1 VSANSGETKARVDY
15 DLAVIGSGPA
25 GIQAAIQAA
34 KLGKRVVIIEKSPN
48 RLGGTWIHTGTIPS
62 KTLRESLEA
71 IHNIRHH
78 SGSHWVDRVIDDLS
92 TDKLYGRARMVSN
105 QEESLIRRYLEKNQV
120 EIRQGYGYLE
130 DRNQIRVT
138 AGDGSVSVIESS
150 FILIATGSRP
160 RRPANVAFDGWR
172 IVDSDEILS
181 LEHVPKRIIIYGA
194 GVIGCE
200 YACIFGA
207 LGVDTTIIDS
217 RTRIMQTLDHEVAKE
232 LEKTMVDMGIK
243 FKLGH
248 DIRTTKV
255 KGPVVSVEVGP
266 ESLETDVLFYAA
278 GRLSNTDRLGL
289 DRIGIK
295 VNDRSAIVVN
305 DNFQTTISNIY
316 AAGDAIGAPAL
327 AATSA
332 QQGRFTALHAFGCKT
347 TEFPKVYPYGVYTI
361 PELSSVGA
369 TEEELKQQDVDYVV
383 GRAGYSELARGY
395 IRGDNHGLLKLLV
408 HAKTH
413 RILGIHIVGQ
423 DAANLIHIGM
433 AFMLKDGH
441 AQDFISM
448 IFNYPTLAEA
458 YRIAA
463 FNALNKI
470 FPEGRIGNPPSESD
484 AVAVGANTSKSSTAA

>member
-1 VSANSGETKARVDY
+1 MGERKIEHNGRDY

-34 KLGKRVVIIEKSPN
+34 KLHKRVVIIEKSPE

-71 IHNIRHH
+71 IHSIRHH
-78 SGSHWVDRVIDDLS
+78 TGAHWVERVIHDLS
-92 TDKLYGRARMVSN
+92 TTKLYGRARMVSN
-105 QEESLIRRYLEKNQV
+105 QEETLIRRYLDKNCV
-120 EIRQGYGYLE
+120 EVRHGYGYLE
-130 DRNQIRVT
+130 ERNTIRVT
-138 AGDGSVSVIESS
+138 AADGSTSLINAS

-172 IVDSDEILS
+172 IVDSDEILA
-181 LEHVPKRIIIYGA
+181 LEHVPKRLVIYGA

-217 RTRIMQTLDHEVAKE
+217 RTRILQTMDYEVTKE
-232 LEKTMVDMGIK
+232 LEKSMLDMGIK
-243 FKLGH
+243 LKLGLE
-248 DIRTTKV
+248 IKSTRV
-255 KGPVVSVEVGP
+255 KGPVVAVDLGTET
-266 ESLETDVLFYAA
+266 LETDVLFYAA
-278 GRLSNTDRLGL
+278 GRVSNTERLGL
-289 DRIGIK
+289 DKLGVK
-295 VNDRSAIVVN
+295 VNDRSAIIVN
-305 DNFQTTISNIY
+305 ENFQTTLSNIY

-332 QQGRFTALHAFGCKT
+332 QQGRYTAMHAFGCESA
-347 TEFPKVYPYGVYTI
+347 EFPRVYPYGVYTI
-361 PELSSVGA
+361 PEMSSVGPS
-369 TEEELKQQDVDYVV
+369 EEELKQAGVDYVV
-383 GRAGYSELARGY
+383 GRASYAELARGY

-408 HAKTH
+408 DRKSH

-433 AFMLKDGH
+433 AFMLKNGH
-441 AQDFISM
+441 AQDLVTM

-470 FPEGRIGNPPSESD
+470 FPEGRIKMPPADESPESTNQ
-484 AVAVGANTSKSSTAA
+484 GSKETKSSAA